1 MNFDT
6 HTTWLHSIVDISVE
20 RSLWAASTS
29 IAAPGFHFCRPGGYM
44 CDFWLATL
52 LELFAAQFASAE
64 TVKFATKFYFFFAN
78 TKRCW

>member
-1 MNFDT
+1 
-6 HTTWLHSIVDISVE
+6 
-20 RSLWAASTS
+20 
-29 IAAPGFHFCRPGGYM
+29 M